1 MVNSRRGFLT
11 GAAAAVGT
19 MKGGSIDVPG
29 YDAVCAP
36 SGMVFD
42 DRWVYLCLTINWH
55 AKAETDVETVKV
67 FAAAAL

>member
-1 MVNSRRGFLT
+1 
-11 GAAAAVGT
+11 

-29 YDAVCAP
+29 YHAVCAP

-67 FAAAAL
+67 FAAAAAAL